1 MVSKIGSSPAA
12 RSDAKALFAAPG
24 IACVL
29 VLSWLLPLEWWALTI
44 VGGLSTLILAAVALA
59 YRRLGRRL
67 LTKPALVA
75 ASVMWA
81 IAVFTVAYGW
91 LALEQV
97 HSVQTNGTAAPTSV
111 GVVALLASAMGIAG
125 GEVGVHVQEGAR
137 IVAHVQLLVVL
148 GAVAGVGGQ
157 VVQRLAGDDD
167 APAPP
172 PPEPRSLV
180 LDLYRRVHDWLSAE
194 EGSAALDELR
204 IYEPDARMAKKRL
217 LRSLPNPETI
227 TEPRALEVF
236 QQISAGDLE
245 FTYPVRFEGGR
256 LGPIVRGMLEGR

>member
-1 MVSKIGSSPAA
+1 MSEIGSNPTGS
-12 RSDAKALFAAPG
+12 SDSKALFAAPG

-29 VLSWLLPLEWWALTI
+29 VLSWLLPLEWWALAI

-59 YRRLGRRL
+59 YRRLGGRL
-67 LTKPALVA
+67 LTKPALLA

-81 IAVFTVAYGW
+81 IAVFAVAYGW
-91 LALEQV
+91 LALVQV

-157 VVQRLAGDDD
+157 VVQRLAGDEETP
-167 APAPP
+167 AAPP
-172 PPEPRSLV
+172 PAPESLT
-180 LDLYRRVHDWLSAE
+180 LDLYRRVYETLSAE
-194 EGSAALDELR
+194 EGSDVLDELR
-204 IYEPDARMAKKRL
+204 IFEPDTRMIKKRL
-217 LRSLPNPETI
+217 LRSLPHPDTV
-227 TEPRALEVF
+227 TDADALDVF
-236 QQISAGDLE
+236 QRIRAGDLE
-245 FTYPVRFEGGR
+245 FTHPVRFEGGR
-256 LGPIVRGMLEGR
+256 LGAIVTGMLEGR